1 MSTEK
6 LEKFYQDLKDLAGAQ
21 IADKKLSRDRQA
33 INRVINE
40 IKEQST
46 CSTIDFSESLK
57 ILNLQLEGIKLPE
70 KQSMLLEQQEQ
81 PYHLSELTKQYM
93 EAITESRKK
102 DILMSIYCEHPSRAK
117 MVLSSL
123 EKNVNLQ
130 LLNEEETENGL
141 SIYVTL
147 TSPDL
152 LTLSD
157 KIQEYMK
164 IVNFDVY
171 HFLPDFKERTLED
184 KKRLINEN
192 IELYDR
198 NLRLQAAEL
207 GYCSTNALY
216 YPVDGIKFI
225 EKSIQQFY
233 NGTCNIYENKKA
245 DNLKYLYAYDEDEEK
260 IVNPFSDID
269 RKNKK
274 EEKPF
279 KNRQKNTL

>member
-1 MSTEK
+1 
-6 LEKFYQDLKDLAGAQ
+6 
-21 IADKKLSRDRQA
+21 
-33 INRVINE
+33 
-40 IKEQST
+40 
-46 CSTIDFSESLK
+46 
-57 ILNLQLEGIKLPE
+57 
-70 KQSMLLEQQEQ
+70 MLLEQQEQ

-93 EAITESRKK
+93 EAITESKK
-102 DILMSIYCEHPSRAK
+102 EDILMSIYCEHPSRAK
-117 MVLSSL
+117 MVLSAL

-198 NLRLQAAEL
+198 NLRLQSAEL
-207 GYCSTNALY
+207 GYCSTNTLY